1 MSDVEDLHDRLDTA
15 REELLAA
22 LEGVTQDQ
30 LARRP
35 PGPVTGDEERW
46 PIRDVLWHVGAVEEW
61 IHRMASQAHGAR
73 PIDAYAP
80 PRRPAM
86 TNTLPLLLEALDQTR
101 RPTLT
106 FLRSL
111 EDADLATEFTTPAD
125 EHRTIGR
132 GLNHLAVHDGQHRD
146 QILALRELPEVER

>member
-1 MSDVEDLHDRLDTA
+1 MSDVEDLRDRLDTA

-30 LARRP
+30 LVRRP
-35 PGPVTGDEERW
+35 PGPVTGDDERW
-46 PIRDVLWHVGAVEEW
+46 PIRDVLWHIGGVEDW
-61 IHRMASQAHGAR
+61 IHRMASQAHGGR
-73 PIDAYAP
+73 PIDAYAA

-86 TNTLPLLLEALDQTR
+86 TNTLPLLLKTLDQTR
-101 RPTLT
+101 RPMLT
-106 FLRSL
+106 FLRGL

-125 EHRTIGR
+125 EQRTIGR
-132 GLNHLAVHDGQHRD
+132 VLNHLAVHDGQHRE